1 MCIRDSCIIEPQ
13 SHYGIAKLSSL
24 GCVMDA
30 YIINNGIDREVN
42 IWNESEYYEAFLKDK
57 GVL

>member
-1 MCIRDSCIIEPQ
+1 
-13 SHYGIAKLSSL
+13 
-24 GCVMDA
+24 MDA
-30 YIINNGIDREVN
+30 YIIKNGIDREVN